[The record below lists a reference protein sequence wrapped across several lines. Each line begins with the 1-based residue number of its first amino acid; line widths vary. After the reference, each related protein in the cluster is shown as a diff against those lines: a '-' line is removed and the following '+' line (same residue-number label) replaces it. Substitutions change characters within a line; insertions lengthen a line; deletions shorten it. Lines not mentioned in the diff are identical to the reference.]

1 MWSTVSLMH
10 MYQFLYTCIMCIIF
24 GAHVSVLIYMY
35 KLWYTRIL
43 CTSFDTH
50 VSILIHL
57 CNVYH
62 FWYKCIS
69 VDMWCISVDTHI
81 SFIMLIPMY
90 LPDASDVSRFS
101 ILSVFVSQ
109 TTATVDGDTKLTYV
123 QKGDVDSTLVRT
135 LEDENT
141 MVMVGL

>member
-1 MWSTVSLMH
+1 
-10 MYQFLYTCIMCIIF
+10 
-24 GAHVSVLIYMY
+24 
-35 KLWYTRIL
+35 
-43 CTSFDTH
+43 
-50 VSILIHL
+50 
-57 CNVYH
+57 
-62 FWYKCIS
+62 
-69 VDMWCISVDTHI
+69 
-81 SFIMLIPMY
+81 MY